1 MMGIPYA
8 AMVARASGKEPEM
21 QHLEGRV
28 ALVTGGGR
36 GIGRGAA
43 LALAELGASV
53 AVLARSADEVGV
65 VADAISARGGRATG
79 LTADV
84 ANASA
89 IATAISMIESAF
101 GPIDILI
108 NNAAI
113 LGPITSTASSDP
125 AAWAQTITI
134 NVIGAYCCLRALL
147 PGMLARGWGR
157 IVNISSGAATGT
169 GLLNASAYSTSKAAL
184 DMLTRAVAVEVAGS
198 GVTVNALYPGV
209 VDTAMQTELRTT
221 PVERIGAATSERFVG
236 YYERGELGDPDKIG
250 QLIAA
255 MVISAIQGQI
265 IQNTPEQTQPLLHA
279 LLG

>member
-1 MMGIPYA
+1 MH
-8 AMVARASGKEPEM
+8 
-21 QHLEGRV
+21 HLEGRV

-43 LALAELGASV
+43 LALAGLGASV
-53 AVLARSADEVGV
+53 AVLARSANEVAA
-65 VADAISARGGRATG
+65 VADAISAQGGRALA

-84 ANASA
+84 AAASEVAMAVGA
-89 IATAISMIESAF
+89 IERAL
-101 GPIDILI
+101 GPVDILI

-113 LGPITSTASSDP
+113 LGPIDSTVTSDP

-134 NVIGAYCCLRALL
+134 NVIGAYGCLRTVL

-157 IVNISSGAATGT
+157 IVNISSGAATGS
-169 GLLNASAYSTSKAAL
+169 GLRNGSAYSTSKAAL
-184 DMLTRAVAVEVAGS
+184 DMLTRAVAAEVADS

-236 YYERGELGDPDKIG
+236 YYQRGELGDADKIG

-255 MVISAIQGQI
+255 MVVSDLQGQI
-265 IQNTPEQTQPLLHA
+265 VENTPEQTQPLLA

>member
-1 MMGIPYA
+1 MH
-8 AMVARASGKEPEM
+8 
-21 QHLEGRV
+21 HLAGRV

-53 AVLARSADEVGV
+53 AVLARSADEVGA
-65 VADAISARGGRATG
+65 VADAISARSGRALA

-84 ANASA
+84 AIAAEVTTAVAA
-89 IATAISMIESAF
+89 IERAL
-101 GPIDILI
+101 GPVDILI

-113 LGPITSTASSDP
+113 IGPLNATANSDP
-125 AAWAQTITI
+125 AAWAQTITV
-134 NVIGAYCCLRALL
+134 NVIGAYSCLRAVL

-157 IVNISSGAATGT
+157 IVNISSGAATGS
-169 GLLNASAYSTSKAAL
+169 GLLNGSAYSTSKAAL
-184 DMLTRAVAVEVAGS
+184 DMLTRAVAVEVADS
-198 GVTVNALYPGV
+198 GVLVNALYPGV

-221 PVERIGAATSERFVG
+221 PAERIGAATSERFIG
-236 YYERGELGDPDKIG
+236 FYERGELGDPDKIG

-255 MVISAIQGQI
+255 MVVSAIQGQI
-265 IQNTPEQTQPLLHA
+265 VRNIPEEAEPLLHA

>member
-1 MMGIPYA
+1 MH
-8 AMVARASGKEPEM
+8 
-21 QHLEGRV
+21 HLEGRV

-43 LALAELGASV
+43 LALAGLGASV
-53 AVLARSADEVGV
+53 AVLARSADEVDA
-65 VADAISARGGRATG
+65 VANAISARGGRALA

-84 ANASA
+84 ASASEIATSISA
-89 IATAISMIESAF
+89 IERAL
-101 GPIDILI
+101 GPVDILI

-113 LGPITSTASSDP
+113 LGPITSTATSDP

-134 NVIGAYCCLRALL
+134 NVIGAYGCLRAVL

-157 IVNISSGAATGT
+157 IVNISSGVATGS

-184 DMLTRAVAVEVAGS
+184 DMLTRAVAVEVADS

-236 YYERGELGDPDKIG
+236 YYQRGELGDADKIG

-255 MVISAIQGQI
+255 MVISDIQGQI
-265 IQNTPEQTQPLLHA
+265 IKNGSEETEPLLQA